1 MVLRSSLLV
10 DEAVSRLEKKPAI
23 VAEVQTE
30 DGLEL
35 IRYSCSACVRP
46 VATTVI
52 NSVRTARLLKHPVA
66 SVVSHKLFD
75 HNSSCFIGIH
85 HSDDDIGDGSVASS
99 SYVGRTIRELMGYF
113 EYAIPFGFCRTESQ
127 QFELNPPVH
136 RKMQH
141 GESIV
146 LMQSPH
152 PDAAKGLDHPFISI
166 DGGDQEDDEWTEE
179 EYVQALRA
187 PPCVSNPIQMPSDLR
202 CTTGRF
208 QDWRSVSSSGENNSL
223 PFFAIMSQE
232 DKAAAMDSKSNSV
245 LICGWPGNSYSMAL
259 IKALDAKFDTGRKG
273 SITILN
279 RYKESKLEPVL
290 ETLQESLQHS
300 TLTHTTCDPRNIHE
314 LQRAFNGD
322 ISQFSA
328 AIVLSDTTWIEKED
342 SGFALSS
349 SEMMRMDAMILTCQ
363 LNIRYLIEQAGS
375 PEISI
380 IAEKLSSESICTRF
394 EDRERLPIGAAVN
407 SSSFSAKSLAQE
419 ALLPGSI
426 NIYSKVD
433 RSCQLQVQDASTF
446 AREGEEISFACLQRR
461 CASRQVILLGYYFV
475 PQTESIMESVRLEL
489 NPQGAEEK
497 LRKRVWNNGDGK
509 CKLVLAMN
517 QENNRRIMES
527 LGDVRRSFKE
537 SEMNETSD
545 NVPSAI

>member
-1 MVLRSSLLV
+1 
-10 DEAVSRLEKKPAI
+10 
-23 VAEVQTE
+23 
-30 DGLEL
+30 
-35 IRYSCSACVRP
+35 
-46 VATTVI
+46 
-52 NSVRTARLLKHPVA
+52 
-66 SVVSHKLFD
+66 
-75 HNSSCFIGIH
+75 
-85 HSDDDIGDGSVASS
+85 
-99 SYVGRTIRELMGYF
+99 
-113 EYAIPFGFCRTESQ
+113 
-127 QFELNPPVH
+127 
-136 RKMQH
+136 
-141 GESIV
+141 
-146 LMQSPH
+146 
-152 PDAAKGLDHPFISI
+152 
-166 DGGDQEDDEWTEE
+166 
-179 EYVQALRA
+179 
-187 PPCVSNPIQMPSDLR
+187 
-202 CTTGRF
+202 
-208 QDWRSVSSSGENNSL
+208 
-223 PFFAIMSQE
+223 
-232 DKAAAMDSKSNSV
+232 
-245 LICGWPGNSYSMAL
+245 
-259 IKALDAKFDTGRKG
+259 
-273 SITILN
+273 
-279 RYKESKLEPVL
+279 
-290 ETLQESLQHS
+290 
-300 TLTHTTCDPRNIHE
+300 LTHTTCDPRNIHE

-497 LRKRVWNNGDGK
+497 LRKRVWNNGDGR

-527 LGDVRRSFKE
+527 LGGVRRSFKE